1 MVTDLISCMKER
13 AEESEGIVQAVRQTS
28 ATRQKA
34 GKTGAKAAIR
44 VYVASPLG
52 FACSTRPFM
61 ERDLIP
67 AIEDAGVEAVN
78 PWDLPPDPLVEMLQK
93 EVDSAQDLP
102 RRKKAWDKLVVA
114 IGARNAEHI
123 ASADG
128 VVAVLDGVDVDSGT
142 AAEIGYAAALGKWMI
157 GYRGD
162 FRRTGEDPAATVNL
176 QVEYFIR
183 KNGGTIVRNL
193 ADLKTQLKQMA
204 VAHARRLTGTQK

>member
-1 MVTDLISCMKER
+1 MD
-13 AEESEGIVQAVRQTS
+13 
-28 ATRQKA
+28 
-34 GKTGAKAAIR
+34 
-44 VYVASPLG
+44 
-52 FACSTRPFM
+52 
-61 ERDLIP
+61 RDLIP

-78 PWDLPPDPLVEMLQK
+78 PWDLPPDPVVEKLRK

-114 IGARNAEHI
+114 MGARNAEHI

-142 AAEIGYAAALGKWMI
+142 AAEIGYAAALGKWVI

-176 QVEYFIR
+176 QVDYFIT

-193 ADLKTQLKQMA
+193 ADLKMQLKQMA
-204 VAHARRLTGTQK
+204 EKRK